1 MFISR
6 YCEISFL
13 QFNKCYY
20 SVNYLFSRFSI
31 LSRILIR
38 QYIFLYRDITRFQH
52 CSHLHTPNVLLL
64 CYFAIVFAKYPT
76 ARGTSRG
83 ERKTVLSRMN
93 VRIIGEEPSIIL
105 LGHRDKLDKREFR
118 NYHFKP
124 GHDSSLL
131 PRSWDSSGIL

>member
-1 MFISR
+1 MFVSR

-13 QFNKCYY
+13 QFNKYYY
-20 SVNYLFSRFSI
+20 SVNYLFFNY
-31 LSRILIR
+31 LVF
-38 QYIFLYRDITRFQH
+38 QYLLVFRYAGTFFYRDVTRLQH
-52 CSHLHTPNVLLL
+52 CSHLQTPDVLLL

-76 ARGTSRG
+76 ARETSRG

-118 NYHFKP
+118 NYHSKP

-131 PRSWDSSGIL
+131 PRS